1 MKCMRNDLNTYEQ
14 LALSRL
20 TLNDQKDAAATAAE
34 KADIQQWID
43 NIGKQIKK
51 VTKNI
56 NTAIFITYDL
66 NLEEEEN
73 SNKLYLFFSV
83 WF

>member
-14 LALSRL
+14 FALSRL